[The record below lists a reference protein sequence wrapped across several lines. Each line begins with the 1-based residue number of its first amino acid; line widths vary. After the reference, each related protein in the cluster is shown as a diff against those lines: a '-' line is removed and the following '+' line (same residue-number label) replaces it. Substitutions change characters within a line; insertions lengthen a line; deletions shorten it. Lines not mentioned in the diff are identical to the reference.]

1 MKIHQ
6 TLHGYEGGHR
16 LLASSTPLPRTVEQ
30 LLAVQSDLSGPSRAP
45 GFDSYLTGY
54 PLKEIGVYA
63 FARTWY
69 ASEGIRP
76 GCVWTHTLLIAF
88 EVLSHLE
95 DIAFL
100 KRFFRRPDKTT
111 HSSKEYGSEITVED
125 ACSYEQ
131 CSLGVSQDIELVSDV
146 VAAVYECKTRPVLL
160 PANDSE
166 ELEDLVLGVWSR
178 QWPSLRCSFI
188 FSTGSLSNRVLEG
201 KPFELQVVPANTLRS
216 IQRSLS
222 ESFAVDF
229 PSLHS
234 DRPHW
239 VEWVAKD
246 LLGMSG
252 PRFRRRW
259 QDFGRELPA
268 EPQYYP
274 LVATLAAREKRE
286 GAEPTPGEIVE
297 AIKSDAEP
305 DLFALLLYYALDNRK
320 REMFGCDRTG
330 VLREMVTTPLSQAY
344 DQVGIPAPEKTQ
356 CFVDRFPSEAI
367 RLLHDLPRQTLNSV
381 GQRLAESMLQSL
393 ALRPSADI
401 VSALRDMVPILV
413 SLNPEFCAIPETWRG
428 TQGQSYEIFEVL
440 ARKEAASVNLR
451 SRTVEAILVAQQHW
465 LAWQVVRRLGPE
477 TLGIVLDWFN
487 RSQIQNPNLLSR
499 NWREVLAAHAEVT
512 LSWLRRALSPLRLS
526 TLGLISTYISP
537 NCQTLEEVP
546 PNVWLSALD
555 DHARDYSA
563 DLLDRT
569 SAFVLTVGMRGTAPT
584 GAELVVRTF
593 GQVHDSIMRGR
604 LDDDAWRWISD
615 HVPDLGF
622 FRNWDRAERLRRGV
636 IVRFRGNRWPLTLF
650 GRLISSLPTCHL
662 EYLGKSCDRTREGRL
677 LLAEV
682 LDLAKQGG
690 APLSD
695 EQIAALRGHLS

>member
-16 LLASSTPLPRTVEQ
+16 LLASSTLLPRTVEQ

-54 PLKEIGVYA
+54 PLKEIGMYA
-63 FARTWY
+63 LARTWY

-95 DIAFL
+95 DLPFL

-111 HSSKEYGSEITVED
+111 PSSREYGSEITVED
-125 ACSYEQ
+125 ARSYGQ

-146 VAAVYECKTRPVLL
+146 VAAVYECKTQPVLL

-166 ELEDLVLGVWSR
+166 EFEDLVLGVWSQ
-178 QWPSLRCSFI
+178 QWPSLRCSFT

-222 ESFAVDF
+222 ESFVVDF
-229 PSLHS
+229 QSLNS
-234 DRPHW
+234 NRPHW

-246 LLGMSG
+246 LVSMSG

-274 LVATLAAREKRE
+274 LLATLSACEECE
-286 GAEPTPGEIVE
+286 GTQRMPRGIVE
-297 AIKSDAEP
+297 AIKSDTEP
-305 DLFALLLYYALDNRK
+305 DLFALLLNYALDSTK
-320 REMFGCDRTG
+320 SDILGCDRID

-367 RLLHDLPRQTLNSV
+367 RLLHNLPRQTLNPV
-381 GQRLAESMLQSL
+381 GQRLAETMLQSL

-401 VSALRDMVPILV
+401 VSALRDMIPILV
-413 SLNPEFCAIPETWRG
+413 ALNPEFCAIPETWRG
-428 TQGQSYEIFEVL
+428 TQSQSYEIFEVL
-440 ARKEAASVNLR
+440 ARKEAASANLR
-451 SRTVEAILVAQQHW
+451 SRAVEAILLAQQHW
-465 LAWQVVRRLGPE
+465 LAWQVVRRLGSE
-477 TLGIVLDWFN
+477 TLGVVLDWFN
-487 RSQIQNPNLLSR
+487 GSQIQNPNLLSR
-499 NWREVLAAHAEVT
+499 NWREVLAAHADVT
-512 LSWLRRALSPLRLS
+512 LSWLCHGASPLRLS

-537 NCQTLEEVP
+537 NCRTLEEVP
-546 PNVWLSALD
+546 PSVWLSALD
-555 DHARDYSA
+555 EHTRDCST

-569 SAFVLTVGMRGTAPT
+569 SAFVLTVGMRGTAPA
-584 GAELVVRTF
+584 GAELVVKTF
-593 GQVHDSIMRGR
+593 SQVHESVMRGR
-604 LDDDAWRWISD
+604 LDEDAWLWISD

-636 IVRFRGNRWPLTLF
+636 VARFRSNRWPSTLF

-695 EQIAALRGHLS
+695 EQIAALRGHSC

>member
-1 MKIHQ
+1 VKIQQ

-16 LLASSTPLPRTVEQ
+16 LLASSTPLPPTVEQ

-54 PLKEIGVYA
+54 PLKEIGMYA

-95 DIAFL
+95 EVPFL

-111 HSSKEYGSEITVED
+111 PLSREYGSEITVED
-125 ACSYEQ
+125 DHSCEQ
-131 CSLGVSQDIELVSDV
+131 CSLGVGQDMKRISDV
-146 VAAVYECKTRPVLL
+146 VAALYDCKTHPVIL
-160 PANDSE
+160 PASDAE
-166 ELEDLVLGVWSR
+166 EFEDLVLAVWSQ
-178 QWPSLRCSFI
+178 QWPSLRCSFT

-201 KPFELQVVPANTLRS
+201 KPFELQIVPGNTLRS

-297 AIKSDAEP
+297 AIKSDTEP
-305 DLFALLLYYALDNRK
+305 DLFALLLNYALDSTK
-320 REMFGCDRTG
+320 SDILGCDRID

-344 DQVGIPAPEKTQ
+344 DQVGIPAPEKTR

-367 RLLHDLPRQTLNSV
+367 RLLHNLPRQTLNPV
-381 GQRLAESMLQSL
+381 GQRLAETMLQSL

-401 VSALRDMVPILV
+401 VSALRDMIPILV
-413 SLNPEFCAIPETWRG
+413 
-428 TQGQSYEIFEVL
+428 QL
-440 ARKEAASVNLR
+440 A
-451 SRTVEAILVAQQHW
+451 
-465 LAWQVVRRLGPE
+465 
-477 TLGIVLDWFN
+477 
-487 RSQIQNPNLLSR
+487 
-499 NWREVLAAHAEVT
+499 
-512 LSWLRRALSPLRLS
+512 
-526 TLGLISTYISP
+526 
-537 NCQTLEEVP
+537 
-546 PNVWLSALD
+546 
-555 DHARDYSA
+555 
-563 DLLDRT
+563 
-569 SAFVLTVGMRGTAPT
+569 
-584 GAELVVRTF
+584 
-593 GQVHDSIMRGR
+593 
-604 LDDDAWRWISD
+604 
-615 HVPDLGF
+615 
-622 FRNWDRAERLRRGV
+622 
-636 IVRFRGNRWPLTLF
+636 
-650 GRLISSLPTCHL
+650 ISSDTP
-662 EYLGKSCDRTREGRL
+662 
-677 LLAEV
+677 
-682 LDLAKQGG
+682 
-690 APLSD
+690 
-695 EQIAALRGHLS
+695 